1 MATQIYAIYNKFH
14 CLVEDLAEKKHNLA
28 SDTLKVAFSNAS
40 NAPSASAD
48 VKLADI
54 TTIATTNLDS
64 VTLTVS
70 SSSQTS
76 GTYKLV
82 VADKTLT
89 ATGDVPAF
97 RYAIIY
103 NDTAANDELIAWF
116 DYGSEVTLNTND
128 TIILD
133 FGTELFSLA

>member
-1 MATQIYAIYNKFH
+1 MATYTKFQ
-14 CLVEDLAEKKHNLA
+14 CFVEDLAEKKHNLA
-28 SDTLKVAFSNAS
+28 SDILKVAFSDAS

-48 VKLADI
+48 AVLGDI
-54 TTIATTNLDS
+54 STIATTNLDS

-70 SSSQTS
+70 SSSQTT

-97 RYAIIY
+97 RYVIIY
-103 NDTAANDELIAWF
+103 NDTAANDELICWY
-116 DYGSEVTLNTND
+116 DYGSEVTLANGD
-128 TIILD
+128 TFKLD

>member
-1 MATQIYAIYNKFH
+1 MATFNKFNSF
-14 CLVEDLAEKKHNLA
+14 VEALAEKAHNLG

-40 NAPSASAD
+40 NAPSASDD

-54 TTIATTNLDS
+54 TTVSVANLDS

-89 ATGDVPAF
+89 ASGAVPAF
-97 RYAIIY
+97 RYVIIY
-103 NDTAANDELIAWF
+103 NDTAANDELIAWY
-116 DYGSEVTLNTND
+116 DYGSEVTLAKDD
-128 TIILD
+128 TFKLD
-133 FGTELFSLA
+133 FGDQLFSLA

>member
-1 MATQIYAIYNKFH
+1 MATYTKFQ
-14 CLVEDLAEKKHNLA
+14 CFVEDICEKKHNLG
-28 SDTLKVAFSNAS
+28 SDTLKVALSNAS

-54 TTIATTNLDS
+54 NTVSVANLDS

-82 VADKTLT
+82 VADKTMT

-97 RYAIIY
+97 QYVIIY
-103 NDTAANDELIAWF
+103 NDTAANKELICYF
-116 DYGSEVTLNTND
+116 DYGSEVTLASGD
-128 TIILD
+128 TFKLD
-133 FGTELFSLA
+133 FGDQLFSLA

>member
-1 MATQIYAIYNKFH
+1 MATYNKFQ
-14 CLVEDLAEKKHNLA
+14 CFVEDICEKKHNLG
-28 SDTLKVAFSNAS
+28 SDTLKVALTNSAPAATMTKLSELTGAIAS
-40 NAPSASAD
+40 PA
-48 VKLADI
+48 
-54 TTIATTNLDS
+54 LDS

-103 NDTAANDELIAWF
+103 NDTAANDELICYF
-116 DYGSEVTLNTND
+116 DYGSEVTLHANE
-128 TIILD
+128 TIKLD

>member
-1 MATQIYAIYNKFH
+1 MTISSYYKFQSF
-14 CLVEDLAEKKHNLA
+14 VEDMAEKKYDLG
-28 SDTLKVAFSNAS
+28 SDTLKVAFSNAA
-40 NAPSASAD
+40 NAPSASLD

-54 TTIATTNLDS
+54 TTIDATYLGDTTLS
-64 VTLTVS
+64 VT

-103 NDTAANDELIAWF
+103 DDTATDDPLICWF
-116 DYGSEVTLNTND
+116 DYGSEVTLHAND
-128 TIILD
+128 TFKLEFD
-133 FGTELFSLA
+133 TELFSLS

>member
-1 MATQIYAIYNKFH
+1 MATYTKFQ
-14 CLVEDLAEKKHNLA
+14 CFVEDLAEKKHDLA

-40 NAPSASAD
+40 NAPSASAH

-54 TTIATTNLDS
+54 NTIAATNLGD

-70 SSSQTS
+70 SSSQTA

-82 VADKTLT
+82 VTDKTLT
-89 ATGDVPAF
+89 ASGAVPAF
-97 RYAIIY
+97 RYVIIY
-103 NDTAANDELIAWF
+103 NDTAANDELICFF
-116 DYGSEVTLNTND
+116 DYGAEVTLASGD
-128 TIILD
+128 TFKLD

>member
-1 MATQIYAIYNKFH
+1 MATYNKFQ
-14 CLVEDLAEKKHNLA
+14 CFVEDLAEKKHNLA

-40 NAPSASAD
+40 NPPSASAD

-54 TTIATTNLDS
+54 TTITATYLGD

-70 SSSQTS
+70 SSSQIA

-82 VADKTLT
+82 VTDKTLT

-97 RYAIIY
+97 RYVIIY
-103 NDTAANDELIAWF
+103 NDTAANDELIAWY
-116 DYGSEVTLNTND
+116 DYGSEVTLASGD
-128 TIILD
+128 TFKLD

>member
-1 MATQIYAIYNKFH
+1 MATYTKFQ
-14 CLVEDLAEKKHNLA
+14 CFVEDLAEKKHNLA
-28 SDTLKVAFSNAS
+28 SDTLKVAFSNAT

-48 VKLADI
+48 LKLADI
-54 TTIATTNLDS
+54 TTIVATNLGD

-70 SSSQTS
+70 SSSQTA

-82 VADKTLT
+82 VADKLLT

-103 NDTAANDELIAWF
+103 NDTATNKELICFF
-116 DYGSEVTLNTND
+116 DYGTEVTLHAND
-128 TIILD
+128 TFKLD
-133 FGTELFSLA
+133 FVDELFSLT

>member
-1 MATQIYAIYNKFH
+1 MATSTYNKFQ

-28 SDTLKVAFSNAS
+28 SDTLKVAFCNAT

-54 TTIATTNLDS
+54 ITIDATNLGD

-70 SSSQTS
+70 SSSQTA

-82 VADKTLT
+82 VVDKLLT

-103 NDTAANDELIAWF
+103 NDTATNKELICWF
-116 DYGSEVTLNTND
+116 DYSSEVTLHAND
-128 TIILD
+128 TFNLD

>member
-1 MATQIYAIYNKFH
+1 MATYTKFQ
-14 CLVEDLAEKKHNLA
+14 CFVEDLAEKKHNLA

-54 TTIATTNLDS
+54 TTVSVTNLDS

-82 VADKTLT
+82 LADKTMT
-89 ATGDVPAF
+89 ASGAVGPF
-97 RYAIIY
+97 QYVIIY
-103 NDTAANDELIAWF
+103 NDSASNKELICFF
-116 DYGSEVTLNTND
+116 DYGSEVTLAKDD
-128 TIILD
+128 TFKLD
-133 FGTELFSLA
+133 FGDQLFSLA

>member
-1 MATQIYAIYNKFH
+1 MATFNKFNSF
-14 CLVEDLAEKKHNLA
+14 VEALAEKAHNLG

-54 TTIATTNLDS
+54 TTVSVANLDS

-89 ATGDVPAF
+89 ASGAVPAF
-97 RYAIIY
+97 RYVIIY
-103 NDTAANDELIAWF
+103 NDTAANDELIAWY
-116 DYGSEVTLNTND
+116 DYGSEVTLAKDD
-128 TIILD
+128 TFKLD
-133 FGTELFSLA
+133 FGDQLFSLA

>member
-1 MATQIYAIYNKFH
+1 MATYTKFQ
-14 CLVEDLAEKKHNLA
+14 CFVEDLAEGKHNLG
-28 SDTLKVAFSNAS
+28 SDTLKVAFSDAS

-54 TTIATTNLDS
+54 TTVSVADLDS

-82 VADKTLT
+82 VDDKTMT
-89 ATGDVPAF
+89 ASGAVGPF
-97 RYAIIY
+97 QYVIIY
-103 NDTAANDELIAWF
+103 NDTATDDPLIAWY
-116 DYGSEVTLNTND
+116 DYGSEVTLAKDD
-128 TIILD
+128 TFKLD

>member
-1 MATQIYAIYNKFH
+1 MATYNKFQ
-14 CLVEDLAEKKHNLA
+14 CFVEDICEKKHNLG
-28 SDTLKVAFSNAS
+28 SDTLKVALSNAS

-54 TTIATTNLDS
+54 TTVSVANLDS

-82 VADKTLT
+82 VADKTMT
-89 ATGDVPAF
+89 ATDTVGPF
-97 RYAIIY
+97 QYIILY
-103 NDTAANDELIAWF
+103 NDTAANDPLICYF
-116 DYGSEVTLNTND
+116 DYGSEVTLASGD
-128 TIILD
+128 TFKLD
-133 FGTELFSLA
+133 FGDQLFSLA